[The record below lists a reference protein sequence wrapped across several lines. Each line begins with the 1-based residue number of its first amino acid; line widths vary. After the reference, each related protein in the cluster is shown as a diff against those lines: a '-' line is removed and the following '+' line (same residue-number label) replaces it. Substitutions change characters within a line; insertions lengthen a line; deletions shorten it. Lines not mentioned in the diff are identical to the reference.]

1 MASTTA
7 TVETTEKAQTTE
19 KPEVKFELN
28 ASEEELL
35 EEFGVLMVVEYGY
48 MA

>member
-1 MASTTA
+1 MKATTSAIQSTEQTTA
-7 TVETTEKAQTTE
+7 DQ
-19 KPEVKFELN
+19 PEVKFELN

-35 EEFGVLMVVEYGY
+35 EEFGVLVQVEYGY